1 MRNIIIDTR
10 TEEAGHAGLD
20 STRDTEDE
28 VSTVIR
34 HDDDEDTKDGGK
46 ATGLVDAVTVLLV

>member
-1 MRNIIIDTR
+1 MIIDTR

-28 VSTVIR
+28 VSTAIR
-34 HDDDEDTKDGGK
+34 HDDEEDTMDGGE
-46 ATGLVDAVTVLLV
+46 ATGLVGALLTVLLV